1 MVKRSRKPAQ
11 CKQGQKGGE
20 VTVSVLLVLMLIIAG
35 FAMLVLAAYAVVPTI
50 VRFVNQMAVLLVKV
64 ISMAFTV
71 VFVVLVVTAFV
82 AHGKLA

>member
-1 MVKRSRKPAQ
+1 M
-11 CKQGQKGGE
+11 
-20 VTVSVLLVLMLIIAG
+20 SVLLVLMLIIAG
-35 FAMLVLAAYAVVPTI
+35 FAMLVLAACAVVPTI
-50 VRFVNQMAVLLVKV
+50 VRIVNQMAVLLVKV